1 MEALR
6 SIIQESLVFR
16 QSRMDNINNDLAILT
31 EILLL
36 CHEWDKKHNDH
47 LH

>member
-6 SIIQESLVFR
+6 SIQESLVFR
-16 QSRMDNINNDLAILT
+16 QSRMDNFNNNDLVILT

-36 CHEWDKKHNDH
+36 CHRWDQKYNDH
-47 LH
+47 